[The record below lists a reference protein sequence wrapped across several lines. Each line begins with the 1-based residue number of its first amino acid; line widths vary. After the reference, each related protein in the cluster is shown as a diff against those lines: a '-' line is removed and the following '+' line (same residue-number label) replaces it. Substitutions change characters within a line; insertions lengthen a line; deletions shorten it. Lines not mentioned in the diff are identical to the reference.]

1 MNEKASAACE
11 AEGSGMNLLPLLT
24 HLRNPQNLLTYMVFT
39 IWCKLMGVSQYIPTV
54 TVG

>member
-1 MNEKASAACE
+1 MNELPCE
-11 AEGSGMNLLPLLT
+11 QSVSGNSIQMMTILN

-39 IWCKLMGVSQYIPTV
+39 MWCKLMGVSQYIPTV